1 MSVDIEPPVEA
12 TELMSKR
19 VCVCAVAEV
28 NCAEILGELDV
39 LIPPPE
45 AELATAVAVGLE
57 TPPEATELPVDCM
70 DVPDVVPLILLVAV
84 RTVLATTFS
93 CISLLSPLSSSLAT
107 TSNSSSSILSSIL
120 LSLLQ
125 A

>member
-1 MSVDIEPPVEA
+1 M
-12 TELMSKR
+12 
-19 VCVCAVAEV
+19 
-28 NCAEILGELDV
+28 LGELDM

-84 RTVLATTFS
+84 LLPVLPAV
-93 CISLLSPLSSSLAT
+93 LLCFG
-107 TSNSSSSILSSIL
+107 
-120 LSLLQ
+120 Q
-125 A
+125 